1 MLSSQRSFI
10 LLENSLSERG
20 FIAFFFSVMKFVV
33 ARWMNEFLFLS
44 THLLF
49 RAALLA
55 RAHNQIHVGGGCGR
69 RIYLLASSIC

>member
-1 MLSSQRSFI
+1 
-10 LLENSLSERG
+10 
-20 FIAFFFSVMKFVV
+20 MKFVV